1 MRSIDKLRITSFII
15 AAIGLLDSLYLSYSK
30 LSHTEVYCA
39 GSGNCQTVNSSVYSE
54 IAGIPIAFL
63 GVAAYL
69 IILALLFMEG
79 QGDFWKENSPLI
91 IFGMT
96 LAGTLYSIYLTYIE
110 IAVLKAICPY
120 CVVSAIAQ
128 ALLLIVAVV
137 RLFRPMPEPKF
148 ARNRGG

>member
-1 MRSIDKLRITSFII
+1 MRSLDKLRLTSFII

-30 LSHTEVYCA
+30 LSHTQVYCA
-39 GSGNCQTVNSSVYSE
+39 GSGNCEMVNSSVYSE

-63 GVAAYL
+63 GAAAYL
-69 IILALLFMEG
+69 VILIVLYLEG
-79 QGDFWKENSPLI
+79 KGDFWKENSPLI

-96 LAGTLYSIYLTYIE
+96 LAGTLYSIYLTFIE

-128 ALLLIVAVV
+128 VSLLFVTVV
-137 RLFRPMPEPKF
+137 RLFRPAPEPKF
-148 ARNRGG
+148 ARIRGG